1 MRVVCSGPMVSYYI
15 NDVLASELIDNDKKA
30 NYKGHIGLQMHQGPP
45 MKVQYKN
52 IYLKEL

>member
-1 MRVVCSGPMVSYYI
+1 MSVVCSGPMITYYI
-15 NDVLASELIDNDKKA
+15 NDVLVRELIDNDKKA
-30 NYKGHIGLQMHQGPP
+30 NYKGYISLQMHQGLP